1 MAGMQFSLGPPTLTV
16 EPPSLRFPGTRHPIP
31 RVFFSFLCVLSP
43 RLSLSRVVLASWE
56 GGWCGR
62 ALVMQRADWR
72 EPGSLNVAL
81 AGEGA
86 CRSSFW
92 PCGRPRGRVAAAHL
106 AVGVTGP
113 DGGGAEMKECGRKD
127 GGRRPVVCP
136 YWLPICA
143 GGASSAAPCG
153 AASPLADRLPPDLSC
168 ARAASVSQSSSTC
181 SRRRRC
187 C

>member
-1 MAGMQFSLGPPTLTV
+1 
-16 EPPSLRFPGTRHPIP
+16 
-31 RVFFSFLCVLSP
+31 VLSP

-113 DGGGAEMKECGRKD
+113 GGGWGRD
-127 GGRRPVVCP
+127 ERVWQEGR
-136 YWLPICA
+136 WE
-143 GGASSAAPCG
+143 APRCVLVLV
-153 AASPLADRLPPDLSC
+153 AYL
-168 ARAASVSQSSSTC
+168 
-181 SRRRRC
+181 RRRC
-187 C
+187 